1 MTWHRYVLVI
11 MCFSHSFITVYF
23 TPDFSKGQVAPPF
36 FSPANVHRFI
46 DKVIPFDIWGKK
58 NAAVKTFIENKFYF
72 SLAGRRN
79 REARDNSN
87 IYIFLD
93 VR

>member
-1 MTWHRYVLVI
+1 MTRHTYVI
-11 MCFSHSFITVYF
+11 MHLLNNFTNYYF
-23 TPDFSKGQVAPPF
+23 TPDFSKGQVTPPF